1 MRGGRGIRTRADGLS
16 PSVAAM
22 SLWEQPDVHA
32 RRWFL
37 LGVLSLTL
45 VLVVMSVSGLNVA
58 LATLQRDLG
67 VTGPQLQ
74 WIVNAY
80 ALPFGGLLM
89 TGGAIGDRYGR
100 KGALLGGLAVFG
112 LGALIG
118 GLATSAEVVVAARAL
133 MGVAAAFVM
142 PATLSLLI
150 EIFPPPERP
159 RAIAIWSGFAGGGA
173 AIGPLLTG
181 LFVTGWWI
189 VPSWGWEAGLLYNVP
204 IVVVVMAV
212 MMVWLPRSRDEV
224 PRHLDP
230 AGAALS
236 IVAMIALIY
245 GIIEGPE
252 QGWTSTPVLA
262 AFAVALAFGAGLL
275 RWQQRARHPMMPL
288 ELFADSR
295 FSVGV
300 AVVTMTFVVMIG
312 FWFLFALYVQFSLGY
327 TALEAGLA
335 TMPEALMSMVVSPF
349 TAPLA
354 QRFGSRLIM
363 ALGFAVMALTFVPL
377 VFVDT
382 DTSYWYL
389 LGPMILA
396 GVGLALAMTPAT
408 NDIMVATPPRKAGIG
423 SAVNDTARELGAAL
437 GIATLGALST
447 SIYRSTVDVDALPA
461 EVAAPAGE
469 SMGAAVEAAYELS
482 QSGVFDD
489 AAVDATIAETSGA
502 FAVSFAQTMAVS
514 GVVSLVVAAVLFYG
528 HVTQAK
534 AAART

>member
-1 MRGGRGIRTRADGLS
+1 
-16 PSVAAM
+16 M
-22 SLWEQPDVHA
+22 SGVNLWERPEVHA

-58 LATLQRDLG
+58 LATLQRDVG

-80 ALPFGGLLM
+80 ALAFGGLLM

-100 KGALLGGLAVFG
+100 KGALLGGLLVFG
-112 LGALIG
+112 LGALLG
-118 GLATSAEVVVAARAL
+118 GLADSAEVILAARAA

-159 RAIAIWSGFAGGGA
+159 TAIAIWSGFAGGGA

-181 LFVTGWWI
+181 LFVTGWWF
-189 VPSWGWEAGLLYNVP
+189 VPSWGWEAGFLYNVP
-204 IVVVVMAV
+204 LVAVVMVA
-212 MMVWLPRSRDEV
+212 MALWLPRSRDER
-224 PRHLDP
+224 PRQLDP
-230 AGAALS
+230 AGAGLS
-236 IVAMIALIY
+236 IVAMTALIY

-252 QGWTSTPVLA
+252 QGWTSVPVLS
-262 AFAVALAFGAGLL
+262 AFAVAVTFGATLL
-275 RWQQRARHPMMPL
+275 RWQQRARHPMLPL
-288 ELFADSR
+288 ELFSDRR
-295 FSVGV
+295 FSVGS

-312 FWFLFALYVQFSLGY
+312 FWFLFALYVQFALGY
-327 TALEAGLA
+327 SALEAGLA

-354 QRFGSRLIM
+354 KKFGSRRIM
-363 ALGFAVMALTFVPL
+363 SVGFFVLALTFAPL
-377 VFVDT
+377 AFVGT

-389 LGPMILA
+389 LGPMVLA
-396 GVGLALAMTPAT
+396 GAGLALAMTPAT
-408 NDIMVATPPRKAGIG
+408 NEIMVATPYEKAGIG

-447 SIYRSTVDVDALPA
+447 SIYRSSVDVGSLPP
-461 EVAAPAGE
+461 EVAEPAGE
-469 SMGAAVEAAYELS
+469 SVGAAIEAAYGLS
-482 QSGVFDD
+482 RSGVIDD
-489 AAVDATIAETSGA
+489 AAAQATIAVTSEA
-502 FAVSFAQTMAVS
+502 FATAFAQTMAVS
-514 GVVSLVVAAVLFYG
+514 GVVSAVAAVALLIG
-528 HVTQAK
+528 HFTQDRS
-534 AAART
+534 AAPA